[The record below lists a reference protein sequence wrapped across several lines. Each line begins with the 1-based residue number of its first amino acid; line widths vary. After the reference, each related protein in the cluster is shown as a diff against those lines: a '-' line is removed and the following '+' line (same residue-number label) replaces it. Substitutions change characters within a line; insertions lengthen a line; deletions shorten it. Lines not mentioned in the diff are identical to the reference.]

1 MPLNEAKQSDPPSSP
16 VQDLRPQL
24 KLAEPP
30 QARPETPVPAPA
42 APAARRRR
50 GRSPYRKLLTGAT
63 LIAALA
69 GAGWYGVNWYTTGRF
84 IISTDDA
91 YIRAD
96 TSALSAK
103 VSGYVADIPLA
114 ENTLV
119 SAGTTILKLDDGDF
133 RLAVASAKDRIT
145 LQRATVARIARQAEA
160 QQAAIDSARA
170 KVAMAAADA
179 ENYASIL
186 ERQKALAKKNFASTQ
201 AVDQARANS
210 DRAAAGVT
218 SAKADLAAA
227 EADYQVIQAE
237 AQEARAT
244 LAQLNTEL
252 ARAERDLS
260 FTEIKAPFDGI
271 IANRAVEPGQFV
283 QTGQRLMALVPVAT
297 AYVEANLKETQ
308 LAEVHPGQKAE
319 ISVDAWNGATI
330 SGTVESISPAS
341 GAEFSLLP
349 PENATGNFTK
359 ITQRVP
365 VRIRLDSHDAARLR
379 AGLSVVVDIDTR
391 ESKGSA
397 TAALE

>member
-1 MPLNEAKQSDPPSSP
+1 MAISEAKQSELPPSP

-24 KLAEPP
+24 KLAEPS
-30 QARPETPVPAPA
+30 ARPEAPVPAPA
-42 APAARRRR
+42 APAAVRRR
-50 GRSPYRKLLTGAT
+50 GRSPYRKLLLGVG
-63 LIAALA
+63 LLAALA
-69 GAGWYGVNWYTTGRF
+69 AAGWYGENWYTIGRF

-103 VSGYVADIPLA
+103 VSGYVAAIPVA

-119 SAGTTILKLDDGDF
+119 SAGTTILKIDDGDF
-133 RLAVASAKDRIT
+133 SLAVASAKDRIT
-145 LQRATVARIARQAEA
+145 LQQATIDRIARQAEA
-160 QQAAIDSARA
+160 QQADIDSARA
-170 KVAMAAADA
+170 KVTMAQADA
-179 ENYASIL
+179 QNYASIL
-186 ERQKALAKKNFASTQ
+186 DRQKTLAKKDFASTQ
-201 AVDQARANS
+201 AVDQARANN
-210 DRAAAGVT
+210 DRATAGVA

-237 AQEARAT
+237 GQEARAT

-252 ARAERDLS
+252 ARAERDLG

-283 QTGQRLMALVPVAT
+283 QTGQRLMALVPVSSS
-297 AYVEANLKETQ
+297 YVEANLKETQ
-308 LAEVHPGQKAE
+308 LADVHPGQKAE
-319 ISVDAWNGATI
+319 ISIDAWDGATI
-330 SGTVESISPAS
+330 TGTVESISPAS

-365 VRIRLDSHDAARLR
+365 VRIKIDSHDAARLR

-391 ESKGSA
+391 QPKGSA
-397 TAALE
+397 TAALD

>member
-1 MPLNEAKQSDPPSSP
+1 MSLIEAKQSNLSAAPAQDP
-16 VQDLRPQL
+16 RPQL

-30 QARPETPVPAPA
+30 VRPETPAPAPA
-42 APAARRRR
+42 APAAVRRR
-50 GRSPYRKLLTGAT
+50 GRSVVRKVLLGAG
-63 LIAALA
+63 LVALLAA
-69 GAGWYGVNWYTTGRF
+69 GGWYGESWYTTGRF
-84 IISTDDA
+84 IVSTDDA
-91 YIRAD
+91 YVRAD

-103 VSGYVADIPLA
+103 VSGYVADIPVA

-119 SAGTTILKLDDGDF
+119 SAGTTILRIDDGDF
-133 RLAVASAKDRIT
+133 KLAVSSAKDRIA
-145 LQRATVARIARQAEA
+145 LQEATIDRIARQAEA
-160 QQAAIDSARA
+160 QQADIDSARA
-170 KVAMAAADA
+170 KITMAEADA

-186 ERQKALAKKNFASTQ
+186 ERQKTLAKKDFASTQ

-210 DRAAAGVT
+210 DRAAAAVT

-227 EADYQVIQAE
+227 EANYQVIQAE
-237 AQEARAT
+237 AQEGRAT

-252 ARAERDLS
+252 ARAERDLG

-283 QTGQRLMALVPVAT
+283 QTGQRLMALVPVSS

-308 LAEVHPGQKAE
+308 LADVHPGQKAE
-319 ISVDAWNGATI
+319 ISVDAWDGATI
-330 SGTVESISPAS
+330 TGTVDSISPAS

-365 VRIRLDSHDAARLR
+365 VRIKIDSHDAARLR

-391 ESKGSA
+391 EPKESA
-397 TAALE
+397 TAALN